1 MSTGRQ
7 AIFTIESFLKRKTPS
22 VFNIVNDNQ
31 QNEGLY
37 GQTLFISGHS
47 HILKVMNDHKNG
59 LLHINPGAA
68 GKSGFHQISTI
79 VRFIIDDE
87 NIRDLEILEIPK

>member
-1 MSTGRQ
+1 LSTGRQ

-37 GQTLFISGHS
+37 GQTLI
-47 HILKVMNDHKNG
+47 ILNNMERYHKVIGVMMM
-59 LLHINPGAA
+59 
-68 GKSGFHQISTI
+68 
-79 VRFIIDDE
+79 
-87 NIRDLEILEIPK
+87 PKTT